1 MLSAL
6 LSIDFNP
13 GIRGIIVT
21 LVMFV
26 FLVGGTYLLVGTN
39 LGARLGFLIVATTLA
54 GWMMLMCI
62 VWAIYGIGLK
72 GPEPKWKP
80 NEPIAIVRDGALMDR
95 AEVLE
100 TSINLDGLD
109 PTAAAL
115 LAVRQLQLPTKF
127 CRLKL
132 KNSLRVNMS
141 PLRSLIRVASVT
153 QRLVSR
159 STSLL
164 SGISRVTQL
173 FRLRRSLLSAQSLVV
188 HQLACRLTPQS
199 LTAMS

>member
-13 GIRGIIVT
+13 GIRGILVT

-80 NEPIAIVRDGALMDR
+80 NEPITIVR
-95 AEVLE
+95 
-100 TSINLDGLD
+100 
-109 PTAAAL
+109 
-115 LAVRQLQLPTKF
+115 
-127 CRLKL
+127 
-132 KNSLRVNMS
+132 
-141 PLRSLIRVASVT
+141 
-153 QRLVSR
+153 
-159 STSLL
+159 
-164 SGISRVTQL
+164 
-173 FRLRRSLLSAQSLVV
+173 
-188 HQLACRLTPQS
+188 
-199 LTAMS
+199 